1 MFCCEGSWDEYVKL
15 LKLKLSLELDLKMQK
30 AGRMC
35 V

>member
-1 MFCCEGSWDEYVKL
+1 MKL

-35 V
+35 AWVAGKMGSTY